1 MSSADTDLS
10 SFSIHELAMMHDALD
25 QEVASLTGAINLP
38 RTTNAV
44 SDWLESRMH
53 AAWAC
58 MDTIISEARARGRR
72 MRRRGATDLCCS
84 QFARSATSRRLAI
97 WRSLRRRWP
106 LRAHHERYPSLP
118 IPCWRRC

>member
-58 MDTIISEARARGRR
+58 MDTIISEARARRPADAAERR
-72 MRRRGATDLCCS
+72 HRLVLLTVRALSDVETPRDLEV
-84 QFARSATSRRLAI
+84 FAKALAAESAS
-97 WRSLRRRWP
+97 
-106 LRAHHERYPSLP
+106 
-118 IPCWRRC
+118 